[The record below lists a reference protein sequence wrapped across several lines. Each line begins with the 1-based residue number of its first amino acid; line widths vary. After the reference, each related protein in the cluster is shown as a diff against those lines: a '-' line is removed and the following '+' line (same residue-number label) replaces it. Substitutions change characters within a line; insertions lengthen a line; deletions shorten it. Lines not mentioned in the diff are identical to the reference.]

1 MASATLWP
9 STEGAIAL
17 VTCAD
22 LPDLDDDT
30 VHLVKSLATH
40 GVSARRT
47 VWDDPAV
54 DWDRFDL
61 CVVRSCWD
69 YHLRHEEFLRWLE
82 RVPRLVNPLSVIAWN
97 LHKRY
102 LSDLAAEGVP
112 TVATRWVRPA
122 EKWVPPSEG
131 EWVIKPA
138 MSLAALDTGRYRLND
153 GAERGL
159 AASHVG
165 RLQRAGRTVM
175 VQRHVP
181 SVDRD
186 GETSLVFIN
195 GRFSHAVRKPA
206 VLTGPDTGRDRRFEP
221 PGALQL
227 EPCTPDSR
235 QLLTARQALAA
246 VPGGPFRLLYARVDL
261 VSDARCRPVVLE
273 LELIE
278 PQLYLAFAPSGAQR
292 LAKAIAARARL
303 ERLGS
308 REIA

>member
-1 MASATLWP
+1 MTDSVPPGP
-9 STEGAIAL
+9 SGFSPGW
-17 VTCAD
+17 
-22 LPDLDDDT
+22 LPAPDP
-30 VHLVKSLATH
+30 
-40 GVSARRT
+40 
-47 VWDDPAV
+47 DPARTGPA
-54 DWDRFDL
+54 WEQTGGSWWLRF
-61 CVVRSCWD
+61 
-69 YHLRHEEFLRWLE
+69 
-82 RVPRLVNPLSVIAWN
+82 AQ
-97 LHKRY
+97 
-102 LSDLAAEGVP
+102 
-112 TVATRWVRPA
+112 TT
-122 EKWVPPSEG
+122 
-131 EWVIKPA
+131 
-138 MSLAALDTGRYRLND
+138 
-153 GAERGL
+153 
-159 AASHVG
+159 
-165 RLQRAGRTVM
+165 Q
-175 VQRHVP
+175 
-181 SVDRD
+181 
-186 GETSLVFIN
+186 
-195 GRFSHAVRKPA
+195 A